1 MYSQRQNLSKFSF
14 PVKHLAQV
22 AVKHLS
28 GEIYAEAKALQG
40 ETSPLVGLGARW
52 PWHFGGP
59 HSKHFLEHF
68 SSRGESSQKASPSEE
83 QQTNHKQQNNKTTNN
98 KTR

>member
-1 MYSQRQNLSKFSF
+1 MYSLRQNLSEPSF

-40 ETSPLVGLGARW
+40 ETSPLVVLGARW
-52 PWHFGGP
+52 PWHFGGAGCIYFGSVALML

-68 SSRGESSQKASPSEE
+68 FIQR
-83 QQTNHKQQNNKTTNN
+83 
-98 KTR
+98 

>member
-1 MYSQRQNLSKFSF
+1 MPIKNLLELFSMYSQRQNLSKFSF

-52 PWHFGGP
+52 PWRFGGLVA
-59 HSKHFLEHF
+59 FILVL
-68 SSRGESSQKASPSEE
+68 SP
-83 QQTNHKQQNNKTTNN
+83 
-98 KTR
+98 